1 MPVPFYLDRAR
12 SEENTSA
19 NFLQQ
24 NRIVDNDIVRRNNA
38 QAVASSINN
47 FLVQNIEA
55 VRNARRA
62 PQQRPSSW
70 TETIDYNNGYQS
82 EVEDRFRKEHRY
94 LELADYLSH
103 FRMDTPMQQREYDN
117 EITQLRRYGRQY
129 NAVHEQASDKQSD
142 SISFLEA
149 FDNGDISGLIDNP
162 NKNFYDKYIKELGYG
177 ELSSSDRADISS
189 GEMTEPEASTISV
202 TFNNK
207 HISRALW
214 GVGGHIPGLGYIMDR
229 LAKDDN
235 ENQFN
240 KFAQDRGYNLN
251 DIKAILGENATS
263 FDENGRFVINIP
275 KSNLEGVKLLTEISK
290 WSNETGRTIDDVSY
304 ASYDTNNNLIKD
316 NTKQIAGEIRKLSD
330 FLDDCNADKNVVMES
345 IGAGEQ
351 VTSTTFLPYM
361 NERQMRLKQLVNS
374 GALDDSKLKA
384 AIDADNELYYNAL
397 ANTAFSQYEVY
408 TTRKNEEGN
417 EDFYPLDNTE
427 RGNISSYINNAIREK
442 RIQMGVGISGGRY
455 GTIITVLDED
465 DKGGLISDPDDAR
478 SGAKFF
484 IPDLFTKSAQNAFNA
499 STQGKTVAEINSMQQ
514 YGYQYTFQNGDVLS
528 NVGNNGAMLYD
539 KKSDSYKTISRDEAH
554 NLLHQDIIVQDASN
568 SIRNR
573 MFNLDGSLRQGY
585 DYKTAAQAIAIAGA
599 NEVYPDNP
607 IDLADVWPVSSSD
620 AAARQAAG
628 NLDKDYKVEQAFNV
642 YTEIMNNIYKLI
654 NVK

>member
-214 GVGGHIPGLGYIMDR
+214 E
-229 LAKDDN
+229 LAVI
-235 ENQFN
+235 F
-240 KFAQDRGYNLN
+240 LV
-251 DIKAILGENATS
+251 LAT
-263 FDENGRFVINIP
+263 
-275 KSNLEGVKLLTEISK
+275 L
-290 WSNETGRTIDDVSY
+290 WID
-304 ASYDTNNNLIKD
+304 
-316 NTKQIAGEIRKLSD
+316 
-330 FLDDCNADKNVVMES
+330 
-345 IGAGEQ
+345 
-351 VTSTTFLPYM
+351 
-361 NERQMRLKQLVNS
+361 
-374 GALDDSKLKA
+374 
-384 AIDADNELYYNAL
+384 
-397 ANTAFSQYEVY
+397 
-408 TTRKNEEGN
+408 
-417 EDFYPLDNTE
+417 
-427 RGNISSYINNAIREK
+427 
-442 RIQMGVGISGGRY
+442 
-455 GTIITVLDED
+455 
-465 DKGGLISDPDDAR
+465 
-478 SGAKFF
+478 
-484 IPDLFTKSAQNAFNA
+484 
-499 STQGKTVAEINSMQQ
+499 
-514 YGYQYTFQNGDVLS
+514 
-528 NVGNNGAMLYD
+528 
-539 KKSDSYKTISRDEAH
+539 
-554 NLLHQDIIVQDASN
+554 
-568 SIRNR
+568 
-573 MFNLDGSLRQGY
+573 
-585 DYKTAAQAIAIAGA
+585 
-599 NEVYPDNP
+599 
-607 IDLADVWPVSSSD
+607 
-620 AAARQAAG
+620 
-628 NLDKDYKVEQAFNV
+628 
-642 YTEIMNNIYKLI
+642 
-654 NVK
+654 

>member
-19 NFLQQ
+19 NFLRQ
-24 NRIVDNDIVRRNNA
+24 NRIIDNDIVRRNNA

-55 VRNARRA
+55 IRNARRA
-62 PQQRPSSW
+62 SQRLPSDW
-70 TETIDYNNGYQS
+70 TETIDYNNGYQH

-129 NAVHEQASDKQSD
+129 DALHSKATDEQEH

-149 FDNGDISGLIDNP
+149 YNNGSIDDLD
-162 NKNFYDKYIKELGYG
+162 NKNPLKEQYLNAVDFLGRDVKTTDFLGAQLETPEIG
-177 ELSSSDRADISS
+177 END
-189 GEMTEPEASTISV
+189 ASTISV

-207 HISRALW
+207 HVSYGLW
-214 GVGGHIPGLGYIMDR
+214 GLPIIGADFLS
-229 LAKDDN
+229 KDVD
-235 ENQFN
+235 ENQFS
-240 KFAQDRGYNLN
+240 KFAKDTGY
-251 DIKAILGENATS
+251 DIADIRSLVGDNSVSRK
-263 FDENGRFVINIP
+263 DGRLTINIP
-275 KSNLEGVKLLTEISK
+275 KTNLKGIKLLTEIRK
-290 WSNETGRTIDDVSY
+290 WCNETGRSSDDVSY
-304 ASYDTNNNLIKD
+304 ASYDTKNDLISD
-316 NTKQIAGEIRKLSD
+316 NTVSIGSQIQGIAD
-330 FLDDCNADKNVVMES
+330 FLDRRNQDENDVMGS
-345 IGAGEQ
+345 INSGEQ
-351 VTSTTFLPYM
+351 IMSTTFLPYM
-361 NERQMRLKQLVNS
+361 NERQMRLKQLVGS

-408 TTRKNEEGN
+408 ATKNDEEAN
-417 EDFYPLDNTE
+417 EDFYPLDNVE
-427 RGNISSYINNAIREK
+427 RGKLSSYINNAIREK
-442 RIQMGVGISGGRY
+442 RITMGVGISGGRY
-455 GTIITVLDED
+455 GTIITVLNED
-465 DKGGLISDPDDAR
+465 DKGNLINDADDAR
-478 SGAKFF
+478 SGSSFF
-484 IPDLFTKSAQNAFNA
+484 IPDLFTESAQNAFNA

-514 YGYQYTFQNGDVLS
+514 YDYQYTFQNGDILS
-528 NVGNNGAMLYD
+528 NVGNNGARLYN
-539 KKSDSYKTISRDEAH
+539 KKTDSYEYKTREEAH

-568 SIRNR
+568 SIKNR

-585 DYKTAAQAIAIAGA
+585 DYKAAAQAIAVAGA
-599 NEVYPDNP
+599 NEVYPNNP

-620 AAARQAAG
+620 MAARNAVG
-628 NLDKDYKVEQAFNV
+628 NLDKDYKVEQAANI
-642 YTEIMNNIYKLI
+642 YNEIMNNIYKLI